1 MNILN
6 RTPIHL
12 VQGTGLISPLSGQSV
27 RVRGVVTGKTRHGF
41 FLQDA
46 DRPRHPGYQGSP
58 QNPDIGSSAVYVSA
72 QHEQV
77 SGMKLIGAL
86 VDVEGVVLN
95 FSRDENDHPCTQ
107 IQLEWVSIVEGA
119 NAAPDLPVLWLNSE
133 NLPEDSVSLA
143 AFLNA
148 HEFMLAGV
156 RAGAIF
162 SAPSNPYGDYVVLPE
177 GLRAPRSKYGSAIV
191 DPKNP
196 EAWYPGFRITRSDLA
211 PKVNV
216 GDVLASD
223 VSGPLNY
230 RVGAYQIS
238 VSGPVQV
245 ERHNRVV
252 NSKASKLP
260 ANFTSVL
267 TLNAFNLD
275 PHIENPAL
283 VEDADKDVDDDIGD
297 GRFDALAK
305 VIVEDALAPALVAL
319 QEIQDNDGAEITE
332 VADASRTFE
341 VLIDCVKILGGP
353 AYEWADLP
361 PISGAD
367 GGQPGGNIRN
377 GYLYDPARV
386 RLVAGSMMRLGDQTE
401 AYDGSRKA
409 LMAEFEVIATG
420 AKLALINVHLASK
433 RHQYSIFAPNQPG
446 FDPREPQRIAQAQI
460 IRTELLQLIARGV
473 DYYVTGDFNDFEFSD
488 SVLAML
494 GEESVNLV
502 NEIPADERF
511 DYNHRGKLHTLMQ
524 GVISK
529 RQYARGKH
537 RFEIMHG
544 SDLLGVQ
551 PGSTGERAT
560 DHGYVV
566 AHLVVE

>member
-1 MNILN
+1 MNVLN

-12 VQGTGLISPLSGQSV
+12 VQGTGLISPMSGQSV

-41 FLQDA
+41 FVQDPERPA
-46 DRPRHPGYQGSP
+46 DAHAEGL
-58 QNPDIGSSAVYVSA
+58 GSSAIYVSA
-72 QHEQV
+72 QFEQV
-77 SGMKLIGAL
+77 SGMKLVGAL
-86 VDVEGVVLN
+86 VDVEGVVLD
-95 FSRDENDHPCTQ
+95 FTRDENDHPCTQ
-107 IQLEWVSIVEGA
+107 IQLEWVSIVESA
-119 NAAPDLPVLWLNSE
+119 NAAPDLAVLWLNAE
-133 NLPEDSVSLA
+133 NLPSKTVELA

-148 HEFMLAGV
+148 HEFMLTGI
-156 RAGAIF
+156 RAGAVF
-162 SAPSNPYGDYVVLPE
+162 SAPSNPFGDYVVLPLE
-177 GLRAPRSKYGSAIV
+177 LPAPRSKYGTAIV

-196 EAWYPGFRITRSDLA
+196 EAWYPGFRITRTDQA

-216 GDVLASD
+216 GDVLMSD

-230 RVGAYQIS
+230 RVGAYQIAA
-238 VSGPVQV
+238 SGPLQV
-245 ERHNRVV
+245 ERRALEV
-252 NSKASKLP
+252 NSKATKVASY
-260 ANFTSVL
+260 FTSVL

-275 PHIENPAL
+275 PHIEDPAL

-297 GRFDALAK
+297 GRFDALAR
-305 VIVEDALAPALVAL
+305 VIVEDAHSPELVAL

-332 VADASRTFE
+332 VANASRTFE
-341 VLIDCVKILGGP
+341 VLIEAVQALGGP
-353 AYEWADLP
+353 WYEWADLP

-386 RLVAGSMMRLGDQTE
+386 RLVADSMVRLGDQTE

-409 LMAEFEVIATG
+409 LKAEFEVIATG
-420 AKLALINVHLASK
+420 KRLALINVHLASK

-446 FDPREPQRIAQAQI
+446 FDPRESQRIVQAEI
-460 IRTELLQLIARGV
+460 IRDELLRLIERGV

-494 GEESVNLV
+494 GDESVNLV
-502 NEIPADERF
+502 NQIPADERF

-529 RQYARGKH
+529 RQFARGNNQ
-537 RFEIMHG
+537 FEIMHG

-551 PGSTGERAT
+551 PGSQGERAT

>member
-1 MNILN
+1 MNVLS

-12 VQGTGLISPLSGQSV
+12 VQGTGLISPMSGQNV

-41 FLQDA
+41 FVQDPE
-46 DRPRHPGYQGSP
+46 RPAGAYSDGL
-58 QNPDIGSSAVYVSA
+58 GSSAIYVSA
-72 QHEQV
+72 QFEQV
-77 SGMKLIGAL
+77 SGMKLVGAL
-86 VDVEGVVLN
+86 VDVEGVVLD
-95 FSRDENDHPCTQ
+95 FTRDENDHPCTQ

-119 NAAPDLPVLWLNSE
+119 NAAPDLPVLWLSAE
-133 NLPEDSVSLA
+133 NLPLTMAELA

-148 HEFMLAGV
+148 HEFMLTGV
-156 RAGAIF
+156 RAGAVF
-162 SAPSNPYGDYVVLPE
+162 SAPSNPFGDYVVLPK
-177 GLRAPRSKYGSAIV
+177 GLPAPRSKYGTAIV

-196 EAWYPGFRITRSDLA
+196 EAWYPGFRITRTDQA

-216 GDVLASD
+216 GDELASD
-223 VSGPLNY
+223 ISGPLNY

-238 VSGPVQV
+238 ANGPVQV
-245 ERHNRVV
+245 ERHALAV
-252 NSKASKLP
+252 NSKASKV
-260 ANFTSVL
+260 ASYFTSVL

-275 PHIENPAL
+275 PHIEDPAL
-283 VEDADKDVDDDIGD
+283 VEDPAKDVDDDVGD
-297 GRFDALAK
+297 GRFDALAR
-305 VIVEDALAPALVAL
+305 VIVEDANAPELVAL

-332 VADASRTFE
+332 VANASRTFE
-341 VLIDCVKILGGP
+341 VLIEAVQTLGGP
-353 AYEWADLP
+353 WYEWADLP

-386 RLVAGSMMRLGDQTE
+386 RLVAGSMARLGDQTE

-409 LMAEFEVIATG
+409 LKAEFEVIATG
-420 AKLALINVHLASK
+420 KKLALINVHLASK
-433 RHQYSIFAPNQPG
+433 RHQYSIFAPSQPG
-446 FDPREPQRIAQAQI
+446 FDPRESQRIKQAEI
-460 IRTELLQLIARGV
+460 IRDELLRLIERGV

-494 GEESVNLV
+494 GSESVNLV
-502 NEIPADERF
+502 NQIPADERF

-529 RQYARGKH
+529 RQFARGNNQ
-537 RFEIMHG
+537 FEIMHG

>member
-1 MNILN
+1 MNILS

-12 VQGTGLISPLSGQSV
+12 VQGTGLTSPLSGQSV

-41 FLQDA
+41 FVQDA
-46 DRPRHPGYQGSP
+46 ERPVHPEYPESP
-58 QNPDIGSSAVYVSA
+58 QNPEIGSSAIYVAA
-72 QHEQV
+72 QYEQV
-77 SGMKLIGAL
+77 AGMKLVGAL
-86 VDVEGVVLN
+86 VDVEGVVLD
-95 FSRDENDHPCTQ
+95 FVRDENDHPCTQ
-107 IQLEWVSIVEGA
+107 IQLEWVSIVEGVNSA
-119 NAAPDLPVLWLNSE
+119 LNLPVLWLTAE
-133 NLPEDSVSLA
+133 NLPDDVASLA

-156 RAGAIF
+156 RSGAIF
-162 SAPSNPYGDYVVLPE
+162 SAPSNPFGDYVVLPK
-177 GLRAPRSKYGSAIV
+177 GMRAPRSKYGSAIV

-196 EAWYPGFRITRSDLA
+196 EAWYPGFRIARNDLA

-216 GDVLASD
+216 GDVLDSD

-238 VSGPVQV
+238 ANMSMQVDRRPRPV
-245 ERHNRVV
+245 NA
-252 NSKASKLP
+252 KASKVA

-275 PHIENPAL
+275 PHIEDPAL
-283 VEDADKDVDDDIGD
+283 VEDADKDVDDDVGD
-297 GRFDALAK
+297 GRFNALAK
-305 VIVEDALAPALVAL
+305 VIVDDANAPALVAL

-332 VADASRTFE
+332 VADASTTFN
-341 VLIDCVKILGGP
+341 VLIAAVQTLGGP

-377 GYLYDPARV
+377 GYFYDPARV
-386 RLVAGSMMRLGDQTE
+386 RLVAGSMVRLGDQTE

-409 LMAEFEVIATG
+409 LKAEFEVIATG

-433 RHQYSIFAPNQPG
+433 RHQYSIFAPSQPG

-494 GEESVNLV
+494 GDESVNLV

-529 RQYARGKH
+529 RQYARGNNQ
-537 RFEIMHG
+537 FEIMHG

-551 PGSTGERAT
+551 PGSIGERAT

-566 AHLVVE
+566 AHLIVE